1 MEVLLKT
8 EMVSDA
14 ELHAE
19 TTATLLTQENVLV
32 SNSLGR
38 AKGTVIVSNTLGR
51 AMGTV
56 LVSNT
61 LGRAMGKI
69 PESNTLG

>member
-1 MEVLLKT
+1 MVVLLKT

-19 TTATLLTQENVLV
+19 PTATLLTQEKVLV
-32 SNSLGR
+32 SNSLAR

-51 AMGTV
+51 AMGTA

-61 LGRAMGKI
+61 LGRAKGTVLV
-69 PESNTLG
+69 STTLG